1 MRQAI
6 LQRTSP
12 ILVATFSFRQISN
25 ALRSLLLAPVV
36 RKRHP
41 EWRQV
46 VTTVPLVCRV
56 FGNTAAHA
64 STHPTSESG
73 PPVPQA
79 GGRRTQAAAR
89 TKKSVPKV
97 PIVQAP
103 GREAHCPR
111 ERRSQ
116 CITQES
122 PAFVPVQNVTPN
134 PFIERTRSGSAALA
148 FISFWAKPAPPP
160 RAAHVKR

>member
-6 LQRTSP
+6 VQRTSP

-36 RKRHP
+36 RKRYP
-41 EWRQV
+41 EWRQI
-46 VTTVPLVCRV
+46 VTTVPLVGRV
-56 FGNTAAHA
+56 IGNTAAHA
-64 STHPTSESG
+64 STRPSSESG

-89 TKKSVPKV
+89 TKKPVPKV

-103 GREAHCPR
+103 VREAHCPR

-116 CITQES
+116 CIAQES

-134 PFIERTRSGSAALA
+134 PSIERTSTGRPHLA
-148 FISFWAKPAPPP
+148 FISFWAKCVLPVP
-160 RAAHVKR
+160 AAHVKR